1 MKKVSIFF
9 STVLLF
15 LFFSN
20 INAEGQEYLKLQT
33 KFKNYFNEMNLEVKN
48 AESPAEKR
56 DIISSSLNRMNNVLD
71 KAEQIAAKTAEDKAF
86 LAQMKSE
93 INDKL
98 AELNGENGYEKV
110 ADADLNNFAN
120 YVQQNMEQADK
131 YVTISLT
138 TLLLVV
144 IVILLVA

>member
-110 ADADLNNFAN
+110 ADADS
-120 YVQQNMEQADK
+120 EQ
-131 YVTISLT
+131 LR
-138 TLLLVV
+138 
-144 IVILLVA
+144 